1 MTELTSYMT
10 ELGRNARTASRSL
23 RLASHDD
30 RNAALTMIANAISDH
45 REQILSANAAD
56 IESGKEKGLN
66 AAMLDRLKLDPARL
80 SAISESLR
88 AIAALPDPIGT
99 VDEKWTQPNALKFER
114 IRIPIGVIGMIY
126 ESRPNVT
133 VDAAGLCL
141 KSGNACILR
150 GGSESLKSNHA
161 LHAAILDG
169 ISASPLSGLPVQL
182 INTVDRDAVGLL
194 LGGLGGNVD
203 MIIPRGGKGLVARVQ
218 SDARVPVLSHLDG
231 LCHTYIHKDADLNK
245 AKSIILNAKMRRT
258 GICGATETLL
268 VDREISAEFLPEL
281 LGPLAD
287 AGCEIRAGHD
297 AIKLSPEGTIAA
309 SETDFAT
316 EHLAPVINVRVVD
329 DIADAFD
336 HIDQFGSGHTDAIVT
351 ENVTAA
357 ERFIANVDSAIVMH
371 NTSTQ
376 FADGGE
382 FGFGAEIGIA
392 TGRLH
397 ARGPVGA
404 RHLTTYKYAVRGN
417 GQTRP

>member
-1 MTELTSYMT
+1 
-10 ELGRNARTASRSL
+10 
-23 RLASHDD
+23 
-30 RNAALTMIANAISDH
+30 MIAKAISDH
-45 REQILSANAAD
+45 SEQILSANAAD
-56 IESGKEKGLN
+56 IEGGKEKGLS
-66 AAMLDRLKLDPARL
+66 AAMLDRLKLDASRL
-80 SAISESLR
+80 TAISDSLR
-88 AIAALPDPIGT
+88 AISALPDPIGA
-99 VDEKWTQPNALKFER
+99 VDEAWQQPNGLKFER
-114 IRIPIGVIGMIY
+114 VRIPIGVIGMIY

-150 GGSESLKSNHA
+150 GGSESLKSNQA

-169 ISASPLSGLPVQL
+169 LSASPLTGLPVQL
-182 INTVDRDAVGLL
+182 INTTDRDAVGLL
-194 LGGLGGNVD
+194 LGGLSGNVD

-231 LCHTYIHKDADLNK
+231 LCHTYVHKDADFEK
-245 AKSIILNAKMRRT
+245 ARSIVLNAKMRRT
-258 GICGATETLL
+258 GICGSTETLL
-268 VDREISAEFLPEL
+268 VDNAISAEFLPPMLDDLVE
-281 LGPLAD
+281 
-287 AGCEIRAGHD
+287 AGCEIRAGKG
-297 AIKLSPEGTIAA
+297 ALKLSPEGTKAA
-309 SETDFAT
+309 TDLDFAT
-316 EHLAPVINVRVVD
+316 EHLAPIINVQVVA
-329 DIADAFD
+329 DIAAALD
-336 HIDQFGSGHTDAIVT
+336 HIGQFGSGHTDAIVT
-351 ENVTAA
+351 ENAYAVQQFMAS
-357 ERFIANVDSAIVMH
+357 VDSAIVMH